1 MKERHRGKTLLS
13 WNLQIIKVIQK
24 INVLYK
30 VSFSQTKIS
39 FVREYILTLVL
50 PNVEDH
56 NLH

>member
-39 FVREYILTLVL
+39 FVYVLTLVF